1 MTKKTDNTEPLIFE
15 VRESGQ
21 LLIADYHAPE
31 TRMDAYQLSPNAVQ
45 NKEYLLQ
52 EASCIQA
59 MRAQI
64 YFISHEYFSD
74 YSMEDWLES
83 DVETFVEKLN
93 AEQFEKLGNHLLEW
107 LNKDFYEA
115 GDDET
120 MPYNRD
126 IRTPLSGSSAAYR
139 LFNGDDYCDE
149 FEPDEVIE
157 LLGIEIVEGEHPGSS
172 YYAAELSISIDEANK
187 IAEQKKVAIRFVPA
201 KG

>member
-21 LLIADYHAPE
+21 LLIADYQAPE

-45 NKEYLLQ
+45 NKEYLLE

-64 YFISHEYFSD
+64 YDISHGYFTD
-74 YSMEDWLES
+74 HAMEDWLES
-83 DVETFVEKLN
+83 DVEAFLEKLN
-93 AEQFEKLGNHLLEW
+93 AEQFKKLGNYLLEW
-107 LNKDFYEA
+107 LNEDFYET

-172 YYAAELSISIDEANK
+172 YYAAELSMPIETANK

-201 KG
+201 KD